1 MKYCRYCGK
10 TIDDDSTFCTY
21 CGNIQSVQKTNF
33 SIKKL
38 GEIISHIWIK
48 IKKMLRNFV
57 LSKSVSSFSL
67 VRAKKC
73 IKRIFFIITT
83 AIIIGLLILLGC
95 WLYGFYITSKWTSED
110 KRRETIA
117 MTDISKADSIARV
130 LFKEYSDNTHIYSFG
145 HSRCNY
151 SHIEKGVEILRN
163 AAEKGDANAQFT
175 LGCIY
180 AGARYDLFYKDWDDS
195 YTMLGDATN
204 NERAAYWYDLSAKQG
219 HTTAMNNL
227 ANSYRYGRGVEKDL
241 VKATELMVAAAEKG
255 NGFAQLN
262 LGDMYR
268 DGEVRTKSKSKSDS
282 GVGDYIIIHTEPN
295 ITKAQEWWKKAL
307 ENGETSAKERLEK
320 IYE

>member
-38 GEIISHIWIK
+38 GEIISHIWSK
-48 IKKMLRNFV
+48 IKGMLRKV
-57 LSKSVSSFSL
+57 CLPKSVSPFTF
-67 VRAKKC
+67 VRAKKW
-73 IKRIFFIITT
+73 IKRIFIIVTMV
-83 AIIIGLLILLGC
+83 IIIGLLILLGC

-110 KRRETIA
+110 ECRETIA

-130 LFKEYSDNTHIYSFG
+130 LFKEYSENTHMYSFG

-180 AGARYDLFYKDWDDS
+180 ARARYDLSYTDWDDY
-195 YTMLGDATN
+195 YTMLGDAIN

-219 HTTAMNNL
+219 HASAMGNL
-227 ANSYRYGRGVEKDL
+227 ANSYRYGTGVEKDL

-255 NGFAQLN
+255 KGFAQLN

-268 DGEVRTKSKSKSDS
+268 DGEVITKAKSDS

>member
-10 TIDDDSTFCTY
+10 RIDDDSTFCTY

-38 GEIISHIWIK
+38 GEIISNIWSK
-48 IKKMLRNFV
+48 IKGMLRKIC
-57 LSKSVSSFSL
+57 LPKSVSPFTF
-67 VRAKKC
+67 VRAKKW
-73 IKRIFFIITT
+73 IKRIFIIVTML
-83 AIIIGLLILLGC
+83 IIIGLLILLGC

-110 KRRETIA
+110 ECRETIA

-130 LFKEYSDNTHIYSFG
+130 LFKEYSDNTHRYSFNF
-145 HSRCNY
+145 SRCNY

-180 AGARYDLFYKDWDDS
+180 AGARYDQFYDWDDH
-195 YTMLGDATN
+195 YTMLGDAIN
-204 NERAAYWYDLSAKQG
+204 NERAAYWYNMSAKQG
-219 HTTAMNNL
+219 HASAMLNL

-241 VKATELMVAAAEKG
+241 VKATELMEASANKG
-255 NGFAQLN
+255 NDRAQRN

-268 DGEVRTKSKSKSDS
+268 DGDVWFRAIVDS
-282 GVGDYIIIHTEPN
+282 ISGEALLINAKPN
-295 ITKAQEWWKKAL
+295 IEKAKEWWEKAL
-307 ENGETSAKERLEK
+307 KNGNESAKERLEK
-320 IYE
+320 IYEDD